1 MKILYDHQIFTAQ
14 KYGGISRYFSQII
27 SNLPKEIEADISIK
41 YSNNEYIKNLIK
53 GSKIE
58 ELKYPIE
65 RFLPGVEFLGKLL
78 VFNFVSRLNPFKV
91 IDPSVFNKNLSIEL
105 LKKQDFDIFHP
116 TYYDDYFLDFIGKK
130 PFVLTIHD
138 MIHELYPEMLKDT
151 DTILKKANLASKASH
166 IIAVSE
172 RTKMDIIDILNIR
185 EEKISV
191 VYHGSSIQ
199 KRISNTLYL
208 PSNYL
213 LYVGERLNYKNFTFF
228 AYAIKTLLD
237 ERKDLNVI
245 CTGSSFNKEEQKL
258 LKGLKLTDRFIH
270 LFINEDQ
277 FYEVF
282 HKARAMVFP
291 SYYEGFGI
299 PIIEAFDSECPVILS
314 NSSCFPEIAK
324 QGAIY
329 FEPKSK
335 NQLISAITKVLDE
348 QNLRNELIR
357 EGNKRLD
364 FFSWSKSAQETLNIY
379 KKIIQ

>member
-27 SNLPKEIEADISIK
+27 SNLPKEIEAEISIK
-41 YSNNEYIKNLIK
+41 YSNNEYIKTLVK
-53 GSKIE
+53 DFQIE
-58 ELKYPIE
+58 ELKFPIE
-65 RFLPGVEFLGKLL
+65 RFLPGVEFSGKSW
-78 VFNFVSRLNPFKV
+78 VFNFINRLNPLKK
-91 IDPSVFNKNLSIEL
+91 IDPSDFNKNLSIEL

-213 LYVGERLNYKNFTFF
+213 LYVGDRLNYKNFTFF
-228 AYAIKTLLD
+228 AYAIKSLLD
-237 ERKDLNVI
+237 ERRDLNVI

-258 LKGLKLTDRFIH
+258 LNGLKLTDRFIH

-335 NQLISAITKVLDE
+335 KQLISAITKVLDE
-348 QNLRNELIR
+348 KNFRNVLIR
-357 EGNKRLD
+357 EGSKRLD